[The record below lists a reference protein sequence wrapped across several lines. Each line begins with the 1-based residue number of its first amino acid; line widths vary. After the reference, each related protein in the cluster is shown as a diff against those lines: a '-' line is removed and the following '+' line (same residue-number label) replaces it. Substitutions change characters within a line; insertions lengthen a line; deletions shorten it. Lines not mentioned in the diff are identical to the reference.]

1 MKMKICFVISA
12 ISTETI
18 GTTIT
23 ILRKVHQRGHEVF
36 VMGVGGFIY
45 ERDKH
50 ISLRVK
56 KIPKDTQR
64 KNIEEF
70 WAQVQDDALEYTT
83 IPSSELDIL
92 FVRNNPTEETS
103 DRHWAEHSGIA
114 FARMI
119 QQTGVLVLNDAFAMS
134 HAFIDKLYFEE
145 LPAEIKP
152 NSLIT
157 RNKDDILKFWKDNN
171 KEIVLKPLEGS
182 GGQDV
187 YKIGKEQRNFNQILD
202 TLETKGYIIA
212 QEFLPEVK
220 KGDVRVI
227 LMNGKILEENG
238 ELAIIRRVSQDK
250 NEFRSNLSLGGIPK
264 KGELTKEIEH
274 IVSLTAPRLIRDGLF
289 FVGLDVVKDKLIE
302 INVLSPGGIDH
313 AEITGMTDF
322 TDTIVDALE
331 RKVHYAKYYKGLLS
345 NNVLATMD

>member
-1 MKMKICFVISA
+1 MKICFVISN
-12 ISTETI
+12 IKTETC
-18 GTTIT
+18 GTTVT
-23 ILRKVHQRGHEVF
+23 ILRKVHQRGHTVF

-45 ERDKH
+45 EHGKY

-56 KIPKDTQR
+56 EIPKSLKGDTIQD
-64 KNIEEF
+64 F
-70 WAQVQDDALEYTT
+70 WNKVQDDELPYST
-83 IPSSELDIL
+83 ICSTELDIL

-119 QQTGVLVLNDAFAMS
+119 QQSGVLVLNDAFAMS

-145 LPAEIKP
+145 LPEEIKP
-152 NSLIT
+152 NSIIT
-157 RNKDDILKFWKDNN
+157 RNKEDIHRFWKENN
-171 KEIVLKPLEGS
+171 KEVVLKPLEGS

-202 TLETKGYIIA
+202 TLSAKGYIIA
-212 QEFLPEVK
+212 QEFLPEIK

-227 LMNGKILEENG
+227 LMNGKILEQNG
-238 ELAIIRRVSQDK
+238 EMAIIRRISQDK

-274 IVSLTAPRLIRDGLF
+274 IVSLTAPKLIRDGLF

-313 AEITGMTDF
+313 SEITGMTDF
-322 TDTIVDALE
+322 TDTIVNALE
-331 RKVHYAKYYKGLLS
+331 QKVNYLKYYKGKLS
-345 NNVLATMD
+345 NRVLATMT